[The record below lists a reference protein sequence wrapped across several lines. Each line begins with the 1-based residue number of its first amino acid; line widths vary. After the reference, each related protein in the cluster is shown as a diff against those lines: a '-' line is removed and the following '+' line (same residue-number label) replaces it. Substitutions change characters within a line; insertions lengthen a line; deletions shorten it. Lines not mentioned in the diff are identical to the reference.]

1 MINKK
6 VFVFFLSFTFC
17 LFFSSFFSV
26 AQEIPQEITLI
37 EPLNEN
43 TPIDCYF
50 TWSISPKEGVDFYG
64 INLLEKGELWVEIRT
79 TAISCGESFCSFPA
93 LAFAAKGSPLNYNT
107 KYEWQIVAY
116 DQGGNT
122 IDSSFTGY
130 FTTVSPEE
138 PPPPPPV
145 GPVEFDNPLNQ
156 GSLWEAIDAL
166 INFLFVLSLAV
177 APILLIYAGFTLLTK
192 AGSPEATAQAKKII
206 TWTLI
211 GLSVVL
217 FAKGV
222 PSIVIGV
229 LGR

>member
-6 VFVFFLSFTFC
+6 VFVFLLSFTLF

-26 AQEIPQEITLI
+26 AQEIPQEIALI

-43 TPIDCYF
+43 TFIDCYF
-50 TWSISPKEGVDFYG
+50 TWSISPKDGVKFYG
-64 INLLEKGELWVEIRT
+64 VNLLEKGSVWIELRT
-79 TAISCGESFCSFPA
+79 TAASCGESLCSFPA
-93 LAFAAKGSPLNYNT
+93 LDFAAKGAPLNYNT
-107 KYEWQIVAY
+107 EYEWQIVAY

-122 IDSSFTGY
+122 IDSSFTGS
-130 FTTVSPEE
+130 FSTVSPEE
-138 PPPPPPV
+138 PPPPPPT
-145 GPVEFDNPLNQ
+145 GPAHIDNPLNQ

-177 APILLIYAGFTLLTK
+177 APILLIYAGFILLTK
-192 AGSPEATAQAKKII
+192 SGDPGATTQAKKII
-206 TWTLI
+206 MWTMI

-222 PSIVIGV
+222 PSVVMGV